1 MVDTTGRAVRV
12 ARGLCALG
20 LGFAVFAALA
30 VPAAGSATSV
40 TSSGELIRYVNPYPA
55 PDQATSN
62 PILEGATA
70 RVHAVEDASGRTI
83 VTLHV
88 KGLPANR
95 EFGSHVHVLDCS
107 TNKAGG
113 HYRNILGT
121 GAAGA
126 TPENEV
132 WLDFETNDAGNA
144 TAKATVAWTFRPDG
158 ANAVIIHDRHTTHG
172 GTTAGTAGAK
182 LACLDVD
189 F

>member
-1 MVDTTGRAVRV
+1 MDTTRRAVRV

-20 LGFAVFAALA
+20 VGFAAFAALA
-30 VPAAGSATSV
+30 VPAAGSAASV
-40 TSSGELIRYVNPYPA
+40 TSAGALTRYADPYGDGVTA
-55 PDQATSN
+55 N
-62 PILEGATA
+62 PIHEGATA

-95 EFGSHVHVLDCS
+95 EFGSHVHVSACNTS
-107 TNKAGG
+107 KAGV
-113 HYRNILGT
+113 HYRNTLGT

-126 TPENEV
+126 TPDNEV

-144 TAKATVAWTFRPDG
+144 TAKATVAWTFRPDL
-158 ANAVIIHDRHTTHG
+158 ANAVVIHDRHTTHG
-172 GTTAGTAGAK
+172 GTGAGTAGSK